1 MFSLTDCDSMI
12 DYCKPVF
19 IFEKKEFKKFT
30 SWKLRK
36 EHEKKIKH
44 EKALS
49 VCLNNYI
56 AGHQSHQQCLSTLTR
71 SPICIHFILLK
82 RTFDHL
88 LLLVIGFSGY
98 CPLLH
103 EMHRIHEVDNSV
115 WLSDQTIYLFIVYTY
130 RQMYKIYSLG
140 LLGLLHQYVDDL
152 LI

>member
-82 RTFDHL
+82 RTFDYL

-103 EMHRIHEVDNSV
+103 GMHRIHEVDNSV

>member
-12 DYCKPVF
+12 NYCKPVF

-56 AGHQSHQQCLSTLTR
+56 AVHQSYQQCLFTLTK
-71 SPICIHFILLK
+71 SPICIHFILLN
-82 RTFDHL
+82 RTFDYL
-88 LLLVIGFSGY
+88 LLLVIAFNGY
-98 CPLLH
+98 CPLLYRV
-103 EMHRIHEVDNSV
+103 HRIDEDYNSV
-115 WLSDQTIYLFIVYTY
+115 WLSDQSIYLFIKFIAWACGDCYIS
-130 RQMYKIYSLG
+130 MLMIY
-140 LLGLLHQYVDDL
+140 
-152 LI
+152 

>member
-56 AGHQSHQQCLSTLTR
+56 AVHQSYQQCLFTLKK
-71 SPICIHFILLK
+71 SPICINFILFK
-82 RTFDHL
+82 RIFDYL
-88 LLLVIGFSGY
+88 LFLVIGFSGY

-103 EMHRIHEVDNSV
+103 RVHRIDEDYNSV
-115 WLSDQTIYLFIVYTY
+115 SGSQTKVYTY
-130 RQMYKIYSLG
+130 L
-140 LLGLLHQYVDDL
+140 
-152 LI
+152 